1 VKPHLESLVSYECR
15 YHRFDG
21 DGFHPRVAPSDE
33 LGLDKK
39 MQTARSWLMKR
50 FINSKTQRMTT
61 MMEGDKQRLELDS
74 PLSLT
79 AQQIDFYNVNGYI
92 KLKHVL
98 SAELLENYRRII
110 AERVAELSADVAPM
124 EKRTTYGK
132 AFLQIMNLWTQ
143 SEEVKAFVFG
153 KRLARIA
160 AELMGATGVRI
171 YHDQALYKEA
181 GGGITPWHA
190 DQYYWPVSSD
200 KMVTAWI
207 PLQETPREMGPLA
220 FCKKSHRFQ
229 IGRDLE
235 ISDESEM
242 TLKQA
247 LSTFELEE
255 SAFDLGEVSFHGGWT
270 FHRAGANTTD
280 RPREV
285 ITMIYMDE
293 DMQLI
298 APKNKNQSADTER
311 WCPGINVGEVIASP
325 LNPVLYSNKSTPLTI
340 EKPV

>member
-1 VKPHLESLVSYECR
+1 MDR
-15 YHRFDG
+15 
-21 DGFHPRVAPSDE
+21 DE
-33 LGLDKK
+33 QCK
-39 MQTARSWLMKR
+39 
-50 FINSKTQRMTT
+50 
-61 MMEGDKQRLELDS
+61 ELDS
-74 PLSLT
+74 PFALT
-79 AQQIDFYNVNGYI
+79 AQQIDFYGQNGYI

-98 SAELLENYRRII
+98 SPELLEDYRRVIT
-110 AERVAELSADVAPM
+110 ERVAELSANALPM

-132 AFLQIMNLWTQ
+132 AFLQIMNLWTK
-143 SEEVKAFVFG
+143 SEKVKEFVFG

-160 AELMGATGVRI
+160 AELMGTTGVRI

-207 PLQETPREMGPLA
+207 PLQETPSEMGPLA
-220 FCKKSHRFQ
+220 FCEKSHRFQ

-235 ISDESEM
+235 ISDESEI

-247 LSTFELEE
+247 LSTFRLEE

-270 FHRAGANTTD
+270 FHRAGANMTD

-285 ITMIYMDE
+285 MTVIYMDE
-293 DMQLI
+293 DMRLVS
-298 APKNKNQSADTER
+298 PKNKNQIADVER
-311 WCPGINVGEVIASP
+311 WCPGVVIGEVVASH
-325 LNPVLYSNKSTPLTI
+325 LNPVIYSS
-340 EKPV
+340 KPAPAVTRKPA